1 MGCKVLDVG
10 QGVVGAGVG
19 GGGVGFGVGWRMEMY
34 GPSKLNHA

>member
-10 QGVVGAGVG
+10 QGVVGAGV
-19 GGGVGFGVGWRMEMY
+19 GGVGFGVGWRMEMY

>member
-10 QGVVGAGVG
+10 QGVVGAGV